1 MSHFVMTG
9 NGMTRFKYC
18 FALGLIF
25 LLTSCNSLFNQDEK
39 DDSPFKDVP
48 EKTLYAEAKEAMK
61 KGQYTNAIKRYEA
74 MESLYPFSDNAQAA
88 ELSLIHAYYQNEDYA
103 LATATADR
111 FVHLYPRSSRV
122 DYAYYMKGLANFQQ
136 NRGMF
141 AKVLPLDEAWRD
153 SGTQAQAFN
162 DFSELV
168 TRFPKSRYR
177 ADALQRMIYLRN
189 MFAKRELHTAQY
201 YFDRKMYVAA
211 ASRATYLIKTYPQAP
226 SAHAAMK
233 ILAASQ
239 KIMGLKPAYQEIKKV
254 HRVAHGAS

>member
-1 MSHFVMTG
+1 
-9 NGMTRFKYC
+9 MTRLKFSI
-18 FALGLIF
+18 LSGLIF
-25 LLTSCNSLFNQDEK
+25 LLTSCNSLFGNEDK

-61 KGQYTNAIKRYEA
+61 KGQYTSAIKRFEA
-74 MESLYPFSDNAQAA
+74 MESLYPFSDHAQTA

-103 LATATADR
+103 LANATADR
-111 FVHLYPRSSRV
+111 FIHLYPRSPRV

-153 SGTQAQAFN
+153 TGTQAQAYT

-168 TRFPKSRYR
+168 ARFPDSRYR

-211 ASRATYLIKTYPQAP
+211 AARASYLIKTYPQAP
-226 SAHAAMK
+226 SVRSAIK
-233 ILAASQ
+233 LLAASQ
-239 KIMGLKPAYQEIKKV
+239 KAMGLKNAGSNMTKTD
-254 HRVAHGAS
+254 RAGHGHS